1 MKKALSKWFDA
12 VNIKW
17 FLFGILAYTLILATI
32 IYGFIMPPLNQYN
45 IRSSNQDG
53 INDMY
58 INLISLDIDAA
69 IDSINS
75 QIMDLEK
82 IESNFKQ
89 RLIAANK
96 FNSIIQAI
104 DQSCNQTKI
113 KIRKLGPIDNP
124 KTISN
129 KFTKKFIKADLSGT
143 FNNFLNLLLNM
154 ENYSEWLLIEKL
166 IINNDIDSEL
176 LNYNLVIS
184 VILENSTL

>member
-1 MKKALSKWFDA
+1 MKKALSKLFDA

-45 IRSSNQDG
+45 IRTSNQDG

-58 INLISLDIDAA
+58 INLISLDIYAA

-89 RLIAANK
+89 RLIAANE

-143 FNNFLNLLLNM
+143 FSNFLNLLLNM

-166 IINNDIDSEL
+166 IINNDSDSEL